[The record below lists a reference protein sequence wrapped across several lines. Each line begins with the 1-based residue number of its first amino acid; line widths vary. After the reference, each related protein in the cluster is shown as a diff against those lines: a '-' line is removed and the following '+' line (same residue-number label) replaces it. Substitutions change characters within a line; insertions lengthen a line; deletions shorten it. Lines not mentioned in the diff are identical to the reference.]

1 MRQVLSGLLAVSLA
15 FAAGPAGTISSKDT
29 FRLRGKTV
37 PVEGVPSW
45 PFMAGDELATDQ
57 GPATLQFRDGSRVVI
72 GKSSKVKLAEAEGS
86 LILKL
91 IDGSM
96 RYRMDPN
103 STIRLEVAGKPLAFE
118 PGKEGTVSAGGSQ
131 PGSGA
136 FADRVKTADLPP
148 VSGRPRR

>member
-1 MRQVLSGLLAVSLA
+1 VRQVLSGLLAVSLA
-15 FAAGPAGTISSKDT
+15 FAAGPVGTVSSKEA

-45 PFMAGDELATDQ
+45 PIMAGDELATDQ
-57 GPATLQFRDGSRVVI
+57 GPATLQFKDGSRVVI

-96 RYRMDPN
+96 KYTMAST
-103 STIRLEVAGKPLAFE
+103 STIRLEVAGKPLAYE
-118 PGKEGTVSAGGSQ
+118 AGTEGTVSAGASQ
-131 PGSGA
+131 AGTGA
-136 FADRVKTADLPP
+136 FADRVKTANLPP
-148 VSGRPRR
+148 VSGRPQR